1 MVKIT
6 AQEPRTPDIG
16 DALFG
21 EVGLYILEGGI
32 SNDGH
37 HYGPKQIL
45 VAKEASLCSFTMD
58 AGSTVFLFGGAPL
71 PEDRFIE
78 WNFVASGRALI
89 DAAKQRW
96 MEQAFAPVSGET
108 EFVPLPSKSAFH
120 SGTMAARYIPKGTLA
135 APRCP

>member
-6 AQEPRTPDIG
+6 AQEARTLDIG
-16 DALFG
+16 HALFG

-32 SNDGH
+32 SNNGH

-45 VAKEASLCSFTMD
+45 VAKEASLCTFTMD
-58 AGSTVFLFGGAPL
+58 AGSTVFLFGGDPL

-78 WNFVASGRALI
+78 WNFVATNRELI

-96 MEQAFAPVSGET
+96 IDQAFPGVPGET
-108 EFVPLPSKSAFH
+108 EFVPLPNK
-120 SGTMAARYIPKGTLA
+120 
-135 APRCP
+135 